1 MARRLGAAAIHPVSS
16 CPAPVP
22 ASDETACVQPVAPAV
37 QRDRLAALIALLGDE
52 SPLVWEHVHRE
63 LVTGGRRAESALR
76 RASSSHDARARGRAR
91 SLLAEIA
98 RQRVVRRLVRYAL
111 RESVELE
118 PALLLLAR
126 LGAPEFD
133 ARPVQRLLDSYA
145 AELLERSRHVAS
157 ELERVRLIPRY
168 LHGELGFGGSIGA
181 YQDPANIHLHRV
193 LERRAGM
200 PLSLCALYLFVA
212 RRMGV
217 RAAIVPLPG
226 HVMLRLYAD
235 GKSLIIDP
243 YHQGSERT
251 ERECRRYLEQNGMG
265 FSALYLRDAGDRAMF
280 KRQVLNLMRSAEK
293 RGLKREAQE
302 LGLVVRALDPRTAAA
317 LAERG
322 PGSSRGGPSRGRR
335 T

>member
-1 MARRLGAAAIHPVSS
+1 MTS
-16 CPAPVP
+16 CPAHPP
-22 ASDETACVQPVAPAV
+22 ASDALACVPAAPHV
-37 QRDRLAALIALLGDE
+37 ERDKLAAVLALLGDE
-52 SPLVWEHVHRE
+52 SPLVWEHVQRE
-63 LVTGGRRAESALR
+63 LRAGGRRTEAALR
-76 RASSSHDARARGRAR
+76 RVASAPDARARGRAR
-91 SLLAEIA
+91 MLLAELD
-98 RQRVVRRLVRYAL
+98 RRRVVRRLVRYAL
-111 RESVELE
+111 RETVELE

-126 LGAPEFD
+126 FGDPEFD
-133 ARPVQRLLDSYA
+133 ARPVQRALDSLA

-168 LHGELGFGGSIGA
+168 LSGELGFGGSIGD
-181 YQDPANIHLHRV
+181 YHDPANIQLQRV
-193 LERRAGM
+193 LQRKAGM
-200 PLSLCALYLFVA
+200 PLTLCAIYLFVA

-243 YHQGSERT
+243 YHRGHERT

-265 FSALYLRDAGDRAMF
+265 FSALYLRDAGDRPMF
-280 KRQVLNLMRSAEK
+280 KRQVANLARSAEK

-302 LGLVVRALDPRTAAA
+302 LSLVARALEPKLSAAPA
-317 LAERG
+317 GRG
-322 PGSSRGGPSRGRR
+322 PGSPEGGPSRGRR